1 MVQTSKRAIVKRSV
15 NSPRASA
22 AVHDLRSVMQ
32 GDVVLPEDEAYVHTR
47 QIWNGAVEHQP
58 ALFALCETAGDVQAA
73 IRIARKHGLPLSV
86 RGGGHDMEGRALRH
100 DGLVIDLTRM
110 RSVEVD
116 ATARI
121 ATVQGG
127 ARAEDLIGAASAHDL
142 VAVTGI
148 GSSVGL
154 AGLILGG
161 GYGPLMP
168 RYGLALDNLLG
179 AEVVLADGQC
189 VKANST
195 ENADLFWALRGGG
208 GNFGVVTS
216 MQIRLHLLKNLL
228 SGLILFPWTEA
239 EAVLRGYADF
249 MMSAPDELATT
260 AGVFFGPDGA
270 PAVFLTPTWTGELT
284 EGEQVVAQLERLGTP
299 ILSKVGQTSYST
311 LLRMAD
317 AQFEKSRYGAMQM
330 QTRWQTAITPDTI
343 SAIIAA
349 GNSSPSPLSVITV
362 QSFHGAPTRVP
373 LESTAFGL
381 RQRHF
386 LVLMMAAWELD
397 AEYSGRTPREWVRA
411 LSQDLAPDSLPGG
424 YANLLGP
431 KEHDQIAAAY
441 GSNSTRLKELK
452 RQLDPDGVFSSAIP
466 LPLL

>member
-1 MVQTSKRAIVKRSV
+1 MVQTSNWAVVKRSV
-15 NSPRASA
+15 ASPRALA
-22 AVHDLRSVMQ
+22 AERDLRSVMQ
-32 GDVVLPEDEAYVHTR
+32 GDVVVPDDESYADTR
-47 QIWNGAVEHQP
+47 QIWNGAVECQP
-58 ALFALCETAGDVQAA
+58 ALFALCETASDVQAA

-86 RGGGHDMEGRALRH
+86 RGGGHDMEGRALCH
-100 DGLVIDLTRM
+100 DGLVINLTRM

-116 ATARI
+116 VTARI
-121 ATVQGG
+121 ATVLGG

-142 VAVTGI
+142 VAVTGV

-154 AGLILGG
+154 AGLTLGG

-189 VKANST
+189 VKANSV

-208 GNFGVVTS
+208 GNFGVVIS
-216 MQIRLHLLKNLL
+216 MQIRLHELKNVL
-228 SGLILFPWTEA
+228 SGLIRFPWTEA
-239 EAVLRGYADF
+239 EAVLRGYAEF
-249 MMSAPDELATT
+249 MMSAPDELAAT
-260 AGVFFGPDGA
+260 ASVSFGPDGS
-270 PAVFLTPTWTGELT
+270 PGLFLTPTWSGELT
-284 EGEQVVAQLERLGTP
+284 EGELVIAQLQRLGTP

-311 LLRMAD
+311 LLRTAD
-317 AQFEKSRYGAMQM
+317 AQFEKSRYRAMQM
-330 QTRWQTAITPDTI
+330 QTRWQVAISPDTI
-343 SAIIAA
+343 SSIVAA
-349 GNSSPSPLSVITV
+349 GSSSPSPLSVITV

-397 AEYSGRTPREWVRA
+397 AEYSGRTPQEWVRA
-411 LSQDLAPDSLPGG
+411 LWRDLAPDSLPGG

-431 KEHDQIAAAY
+431 EEHEQIAAAY
-441 GSNSTRLKELK
+441 GSNSARLKELK

-466 LPLL
+466 LPL